1 MNFPPIP
8 EKYYFT
14 IGEVSRLCG
23 VAQHVLRY
31 WEKSF
36 PELKPV
42 KRRGA
47 RRYYRRQDIYLIRQ
61 IHDLLHR
68 QGYTIN
74 GARRQLS
81 QGAAKAERVYSRQ
94 LISQLKSELE
104 DVIAVLKEPQG
115 RV

>member
-1 MNFPPIP
+1 MKSEFPPIP
-8 EKYYFT
+8 EKHYFT

-31 WEKSF
+31 WEKVF
-36 PELKPV
+36 TELKPS

-61 IHDLLHR
+61 IHDLLNR
-68 QGYTIN
+68 QGYTVG

-81 QGAAKAERVYSRQ
+81 RGAAKAERVYSRQ
-94 LISQLKSELE
+94 LVSQLRAELE
-104 DVIAVLKEPQG
+104 EVLGLLKQ
-115 RV
+115 

>member
-1 MNFPPIP
+1 MKNEPPPIP

-23 VAQHVLRY
+23 VAQHALRY
-31 WEKSF
+31 WEKVL

-61 IHDLLHR
+61 IDDLLHR
-68 QGYTIN
+68 QGYTLN

-81 QGAAKAERVYSRQ
+81 RGTAKADRVYSRQ
-94 LISQLKSELE
+94 LVSQLRGELE
-104 DVIAVLKEPQG
+104 EVMALLKEI
-115 RV
+115 